1 MVAPTNE
8 TEANTV
14 FEDLKKAN
22 WTLLNTTGIGAVLEN
37 ETIYEQNNILVNGGI
52 LIMCA
57 FGRIQFDFFNYS
69 YLMTILLL

>member
-8 TEANTV
+8 SCANRT
-14 FEDLKKAN
+14 FEVLKKAN
-22 WTLLNTTGIGAVLEN
+22 LTLLNGTGIGAVLED
-37 ETIYEQNNILVNGGI
+37 ETRKEQDKTLVNGGI